1 MNTWFSRIDRFNFL
15 YSFGAV
21 IILIG
26 VIAKF
31 LEWEYE
37 DELLIIGLLMEI
49 AVFAGSSIQFKKK
62 PFYYKWERVFPDLL
76 DTVAENPQDTV
87 AVHDRIEQVT
97 TGYIGTLQTHI
108 VRLDKLNYD
117 FYKLSDQIRDSMGVI
132 AVNAQS
138 VSESLS
144 KINIGTGSIE
154 KGISE
159 FEALGKSYAA
169 LDVQIEKLRSVTELN
184 SGRLAQLEKEL
195 AVTGKAIQELGS
207 LSGGILQFIK
217 KDSG

>member
-1 MNTWFSRIDRFNFL
+1 MLFWIRRVDRFNLL
-15 YSFGAV
+15 YSLGAV

-37 DELLIIGLLMEI
+37 DELLITGLVMEI
-49 AVFAGSSIQFKKK
+49 VVFSGSSIQFKKK
-62 PFYYKWERVFPDLL
+62 PFYYKWERIFPDLL
-76 DTVAENPQDTV
+76 DTVAENPQDTI

-117 FYKLSDQIRDSMGVI
+117 FYKLSDQIRDSMSAI
-132 AVNAQS
+132 AQNAQS
-138 VSESLS
+138 VSESLG
-144 KINIGTGSIE
+144 KINMGTDSIT

-159 FEALGKSYAA
+159 FESLGKSYAA
-169 LDVQIEKLRSVTELN
+169 LEIQMSKLRSVAELN
-184 SGRLAQLEKEL
+184 SERLSQLEHQVES
-195 AVTGKAIQELGS
+195 TGKSIAALGS
-207 LSGGILQFIK
+207 LSSGILQLLK